1 MAVYVERFYVSHNQ
15 LQLKCMSY
23 IESILNYSENF
34 MKALLAHLLLPY
46 GYYPRENTQ
55 VDNLLSTQVQVAFP
69 KLSF

>member
-34 MKALLAHLLLPY
+34 IKALLAHFCLM
-46 GYYPRENTQ
+46 GIIREKTRGSTTCYPRK
-55 VDNLLSTQVQVAFP
+55 F
-69 KLSF
+69 KLRSQN